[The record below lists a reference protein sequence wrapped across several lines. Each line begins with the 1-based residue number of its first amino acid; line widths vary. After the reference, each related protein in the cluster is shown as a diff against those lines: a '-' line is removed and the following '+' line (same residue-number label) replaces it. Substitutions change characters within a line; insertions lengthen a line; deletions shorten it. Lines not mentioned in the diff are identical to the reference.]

1 MLFAIL
7 IEATWVQY
15 VLYFAVEGTE
25 RAVDLELLGVG
36 QEHFTDRCRHGL
48 KGEKD
53 SVLQCIK
60 GTTWDTLN
68 EGSYTQKSINQC
80 WCKFMGF

>member
-7 IEATWVQY
+7 TEGTWVQY

-25 RAVDLELLGVG
+25 RAVDLELFGVR

-48 KGEKD
+48 KGEKNG
-53 SVLQCIK
+53 VLQCITVYYSVSRVQQ
-60 GTTWDTLN
+60 GPA
-68 EGSYTQKSINQC
+68 
-80 WCKFMGF
+80 